1 MEQTESKETRP
12 EHIDEKGTAPN
23 LDNVKVL
30 NDEAAQATATEH
42 SMTFMQGIKTHKK
55 AAIWS
60 VRECN
65 LRSCIGKYLFAAA
78 DKPRSHSHLGD
89 DHHGGLRYT
98 IAGQLLGLPV
108 IP

>member
-1 MEQTESKETRP
+1 MESTESKETRP

-42 SMTFMQGIKTHKK
+42 SMTLMQGLKTHKK

-65 LRSCIGKYLFAAA
+65 LRSCGGTRRSAAA
-78 DKPRSHSHLGD
+78 DKP
-89 DHHGGLRYT
+89 
-98 IAGQLLGLPV
+98 
-108 IP
+108 